1 MTPEERE
8 RMNVLVLLIQ
18 QEKDQDKFTKLVEEL
33 NKLISQKENRFPR
46 IVPPFTAI
54 LTPPTSTRSLWPP
67 PPYPK

>member
-33 NKLISQKENRFPR
+33 NKLISQKENRFPPKR
-46 IVPPFTAI
+46 
-54 LTPPTSTRSLWPP
+54 STHN
-67 PPYPK
+67 

>member
-33 NKLISQKENRFPR
+33 NKLISQKENRFP
-46 IVPPFTAI
+46 PKP
-54 LTPPTSTRSLWPP
+54 STHN
-67 PPYPK
+67 